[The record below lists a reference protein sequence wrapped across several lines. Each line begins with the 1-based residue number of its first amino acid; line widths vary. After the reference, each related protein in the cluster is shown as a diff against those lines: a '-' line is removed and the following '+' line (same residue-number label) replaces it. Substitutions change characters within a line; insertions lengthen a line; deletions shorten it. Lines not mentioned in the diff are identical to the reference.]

1 MVEGQ
6 ETLEEV
12 QDSMSETERSER
24 LGARKKKKD
33 MSKEKGPPQ
42 KLEKGGVKK
51 GEGENAPPTGKLSN
65 IYPTWELEALELDS
79 SDSDD
84 LDPSEEAEL
93 EEEEARYEE
102 ERYGPDQRVQQ
113 RVNKRGGIQPT
124 PKPSAPPPYE
134 SRYGASSFLPQE
146 ELKKIQMAFPV

>member
-24 LGARKKKKD
+24 LGAHKKKKD
-33 MSKEKGPPQ
+33 MSKEKGPPW

-93 EEEEARYEE
+93 EEEAARYEE

-113 RVNKRGGIQPT
+113 KVNKRGAYSCH
-124 PKPSAPPPYE
+124 PS
-134 SRYGASSFLPQE
+134 PQH
-146 ELKKIQMAFPV
+146 LHHMNQDMVLVPFCLRRN